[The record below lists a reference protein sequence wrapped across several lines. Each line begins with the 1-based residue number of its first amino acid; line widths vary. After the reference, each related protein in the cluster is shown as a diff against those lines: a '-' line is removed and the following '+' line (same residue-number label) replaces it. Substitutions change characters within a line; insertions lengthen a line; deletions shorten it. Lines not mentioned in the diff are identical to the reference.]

1 VALAAPLALGLFPG
15 VRLPSI
21 VLEIVLGIVI
31 GPDVLGWVSIDTAIQ
46 VISLLGLAF
55 LLFLAGLEV
64 DYERFRGQA
73 LRLSVI
79 GYAISFGLALV
90 IGFGLHAGGLVKSP
104 FLIGIALS
112 ATSLGI
118 VVPLLKDAGQVD
130 TPFGQLVVAGA
141 SIAEIAP
148 IVLLSLFFSGEA
160 GGLGV
165 KLLLLGLFGLF
176 VLAVGVAVLGA
187 EHSMRISAAFLRLQ
201 DTTAEIRIRAAFLL
215 LALFVVL
222 AERLGLEAILGAFL
236 AGAII
241 KLVDR
246 DQTMNAPGVPSEARG
261 GGLRRLRPRVLCRD
275 GRRIRAE
282 RALRERD
289 ESRARADHPRSLA
302 RCTRAARAR
311 LPIARYPHADTCGCA
326 ATSNLD
332 QLLGRRRPDRC
343 TARPDSSRRVGSAD
357 RGRPLIGAALPA
369 DGVDAPLE
377 RRAKAR
383 RSPRVRRL
391 TWAGLVI
398 RVSLPRPTPRRARF
412 ARLFGGCR
420 HVSLLC
426 GRAASCDQI
435 GLVSDA
441 AVERVSAAAVKGG

>member
-1 VALAAPLALGLFPG
+1 VALAAPLALGLFPR
-15 VRLPSI
+15 VRLPAI

-31 GPDVLGWVSIDTAIQ
+31 GPDVLAWVSIDTAIQ

-64 DYERFRGQA
+64 DYERFRGQP
-73 LRLSVI
+73 LRLSAI

-104 FLIGIALS
+104 LLIGIALS

-118 VVPLLKDAGQVD
+118 VVPVLKDAGQVD

-201 DTTAEIRIRAAFLL
+201 DTTAEIRIRASFLL

-246 DQTMNAPGVPSEARG
+246 DQTMTHPEFRQKLEAVGYGVFVPVFFVATGVGFELNALFANATNLARVPIILAALLVARG
-261 GGLRRLRPRVLCRD
+261 LP
-275 GRRIRAE
+275 
-282 RALRERD
+282 ALVY
-289 ESRARADHPRSLA
+289 RSLA
-302 RCTRAARAR
+302 TRTQTLAAA
-311 LPIARYPHADTCGCA
+311 LLQ
-326 ATSNLD
+326 ATSISFLVVAGQIGV
-332 QLLGRRRPDRC
+332 QLGLIRP
-343 TARPDSSRRVGSAD
+343 AAS
-357 RGRPLIGAALPA
+357 AALIA
-369 DGVDAPLE
+369 
-377 RRAKAR
+377 
-383 RSPRVRRL
+383 
-391 TWAGLVI
+391 AGLLSVLLFPLTALTL
-398 RVSLPRPTPRRARF
+398 LPSAEQRPED
-412 ARLFGGCR
+412 
-420 HVSLLC
+420 LL
-426 GRAASCDQI
+426 
-435 GLVSDA
+435 
-441 AVERVSAAAVKGG
+441 ESAA